1 MIGCL
6 LRTSG
11 IWRRLVIPV
20 RTTPM
25 HSFMTLGAFQTVLA
39 QSAHLMVMDLGVGI
53 SVPCDKLG

>member
-1 MIGCL
+1 
-6 LRTSG
+6 
-11 IWRRLVIPV
+11 
-20 RTTPM
+20 M